1 MMFIGDVWFPFVCF
15 FFLILSAT
23 LLQCYYDEVY
33 NPTLESAEE
42 DATSHFPSEQ
52 VSMATDTMVFDVT
65 FTKAELDLA
74 IQSSE
79 VGSELPIISGAPKED
94 SDAAGKVRVGD
105 LVVSV
110 NGQALKGHADAYAKV
125 VELIAGAGRPITIR
139 FQRPQP
145 AAASLHLAVPST
157 PLENQFSADFHGT
170 RLSPSVDR
178 RPYLNDTEI
187 AGSGVSMPQTGETR
201 HFTFDKSSV
210 CLMFI

>member
-15 FFLILSAT
+15 FFSILSAT
-23 LLQCYYDEVY
+23 LLQCYYDQVY
-33 NPTLESAEE
+33 NPILEESAEE

-79 VGSELPIISGAPKED
+79 VGSELPIISGAP
-94 SDAAGKVRVGD
+94 
-105 LVVSV
+105 
-110 NGQALKGHADAYAKV
+110 
-125 VELIAGAGRPITIR
+125 
-139 FQRPQP
+139 
-145 AAASLHLAVPST
+145 ST
-157 PLENQFSADFHGT
+157 PLENQFSVDFHGT

-201 HFTFDKSSV
+201 HFTFDKSSA